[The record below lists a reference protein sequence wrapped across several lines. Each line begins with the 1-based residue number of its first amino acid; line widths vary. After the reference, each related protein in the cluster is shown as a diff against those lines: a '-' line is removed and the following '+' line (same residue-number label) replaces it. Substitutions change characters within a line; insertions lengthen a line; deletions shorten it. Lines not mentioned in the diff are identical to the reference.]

1 MSWPYLARG
10 GGQVEM
16 EACTPSRKA
25 CLGLGE
31 GNTAPTD
38 AAWRHPEHQDW
49 EPPPEHPLPTHHPA
63 PGPQPSL
70 RIVFLCP
77 LLLASLTRPG
87 AGSRRHPNISLRVN
101 LIQGCSQRRRHYSH
115 ARGSLG
121 RGPSAVSY
129 GHTSPREGLDLNPEG
144 ALLPGC
150 VFCTVYITK
159 AKLGSHAVSR
169 GWSCWA
175 LGCPLPHLPQML
187 PPPTQV
193 TRLIE
198 AEVVRAGWP
207 SQLPSWCGWWASPWP
222 IRGRQ
227 QSISVRMMPLPQVG

>member
-31 GNTAPTD
+31 GSTAPTD

-87 AGSRRHPNISLRVN
+87 AGRQEAPEHKSPSEPYPGMLTEEASLFPCTGFAWERTLCGV
-101 LIQGCSQRRRHYSH
+101 IRSH
-115 ARGSLG
+115 Q
-121 RGPSAVSY
+121 PS
-129 GHTSPREGLDLNPEG
+129 
-144 ALLPGC
+144 
-150 VFCTVYITK
+150 
-159 AKLGSHAVSR
+159 
-169 GWSCWA
+169 
-175 LGCPLPHLPQML
+175 
-187 PPPTQV
+187 
-193 TRLIE
+193 
-198 AEVVRAGWP
+198 
-207 SQLPSWCGWWASPWP
+207 
-222 IRGRQ
+222 
-227 QSISVRMMPLPQVG
+227 